1 MIEALAH
8 DFGKATPQRF
18 GNHANA
24 SAELLREAG
33 FGDEGVLKLVRRHHH
48 QIKIKIKTQIS
59 QIYTERDLELLQLA
73 DRLASQRRSEGGT
86 SKSFT
91 MDEMTN
97 QHLKLTGAYLRFE
110 LKRHFQRC
118 NNHHSHRLTQMEEYE
133 AFKRFVQNNW
143 WLEMVRASTTDATNK
158 SLRHHL
164 LLTDTI
170 YQELLLEEA
179 PIAAQIN
186 TDAILEKTISKI
198 EGRPKD
204 INLRLKIMDLLA
216 AGEQLHPYGVWKELD
231 VGGIHRD
238 RRFISRLLEEM
249 EMVGIL
255 EKGDGKYTLKNG
267 FATKQMASKTQR
279 NTPRNAKAKGIINEM
294 HLLGYETDAIA
305 LEVGLPQSEVEAVLA
320 ITG

>member
-8 DFGKATPQRF
+8 DLGKATPQRF

-48 QIKIKIKTQIS
+48 QIKIKTQIS

-110 LKRHFQRC
+110 LKQHFQRC
-118 NNHHSHRLTQMEEYE
+118 NHHHNNHHSHRLTQREEYE

-158 SLRHHL
+158 SLRQHL

-179 PIAAQIN
+179 QVAQIN
-186 TDAILEKTISKI
+186 TDAILEKTIPKI

-204 INLRLKIMDLLA
+204 INLRLKIMDSL

-238 RRFISRLLEEM
+238 RRFISRLLDEM

-255 EKGDGKYTLKNG
+255 EKGDGKYSLKNG
-267 FATKQMASKTQR
+267 FAPKQMASKTQR
-279 NTPRNAKAKGIINEM
+279 TTPQNAKAKGIINEM
-294 HLLGYETDAIA
+294 HLLGYEADAIA